1 MMGSVCFVVAVLGIW
16 WFFEDV
22 IGGGWFID
30 RLKAVLGGAP
40 GRVGGAIE
48 EVSGGVWLWSIGEMN
63 PCEEQDKRYTKKD
76 KEETEE
82 IS

>member
-1 MMGSVCFVVAVLGIW
+1 MVVVLGIW
-16 WFFEDV
+16 WFFEDI

-40 GRVGGAIE
+40 RRVGGAVE
-48 EVSGGVWLWSIGEMN
+48 EVGGGVWLRSVGEMN
-63 PCEEQDKRYTKKD
+63 PGEEQDKRYTERD
-76 KEETEE
+76 SKETQD